1 MSHDRSTIAAQL
13 VLGAV
18 VVIAVACI
26 ALVIRHN
33 NRVARGILA
42 SWAQAN
48 GYQFIS
54 LKTRWFCL
62 GPFWWR
68 SVNGVV
74 FQGVV
79 LTAAGE
85 RRAGH
90 FRVGTVFLGIMIGR
104 GDVEWDK

>member
-1 MSHDRSTIAAQL
+1 MLLDTADIGAQL

-26 ALVIRHN
+26 PLVIRRN

-48 GYQFIS
+48 GYRFIS
-54 LKTRWFCL
+54 LKTRWFCV

-74 FQGVV
+74 FRGVV
-79 LTAAGE
+79 LTATGE

-90 FRVGTVFLGIMIGR
+90 FRVGTVLLGIMIGQV
-104 GDVEWDK
+104 DVEWDK